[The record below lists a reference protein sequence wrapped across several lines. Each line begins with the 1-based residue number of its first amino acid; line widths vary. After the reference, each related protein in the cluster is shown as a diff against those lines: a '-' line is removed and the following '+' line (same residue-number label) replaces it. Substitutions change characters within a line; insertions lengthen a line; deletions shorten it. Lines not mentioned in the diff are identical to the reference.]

1 MPGVEVENMVRS
13 FSNKVYPTLDS
24 IYYVDICSDYS
35 ALKRVLV
42 NFVKDPKKDTLILSK
57 RRVREEKT

>member
-1 MPGVEVENMVRS
+1 MDKT
-13 FSNKVYPTLDS
+13 FSNKVSNNLDS
-24 IYYVDICSDYS
+24 TYYVDICSDYAS
-35 ALKRVLV
+35 LKRVLI